1 MDVKGFIINFFI
13 PKLKFAITSS
23 IATSIDY
30 GIYIFLTTMML
41 TSESTSHAIS
51 YSVGMIINFFLQ
63 KRFIFLLQRKLYQA
77 FGLSVIFSLVGWLI
91 SQGVFNLLIL
101 YTEFFQQN
109 DILAKIIVTFVIF
122 FYNFY
127 TKRFSF
133 EKKRLLDNYK
143 EYFKK

>member
-1 MDVKGFIINFFI
+1 
-13 PKLKFAITSS
+13 
-23 IATSIDY
+23 
-30 GIYIFLTTMML
+30 ML
-41 TSESTSHAIS
+41 ASESTSHAIS
-51 YSVGMIINFFLQ
+51 YTVGMIINFFLQ
-63 KRFIFLLQRKLYQA
+63 KRFIFMLQRKLYQA
-77 FGLSVIFSLVGWLI
+77 FGLSVLFSLVGWII
-91 SQGVFNLLIL
+91 SQVIFNLLIS
-101 YTEFFQQN
+101 YTGFFHKN

>member
-1 MDVKGFIINFFI
+1 MEILPFIKNFII
-13 PKLKFAITSS
+13 PKVKFAITSS
-23 IATSIDY
+23 IATAIDY
-30 GIYIFLTTMML
+30 GIYISLTTIIMA
-41 TSESTSHAIS
+41 SESTSHAIS
-51 YSVGMIINFFLQ
+51 YTIGMIINFFLQ

-77 FGLSVIFSLVGWLI
+77 FGLSVVFSLVGWLI
-91 SQGVFNLLIL
+91 SQGLFNLLIL
-101 YTEFFQQN
+101 YTDFFHNN

-133 EKKRLLDNYK
+133 EKKRLLDNYR

>member
-1 MDVKGFIINFFI
+1 MDFQAFFKNFFI
-13 PKLKFAITSS
+13 PKVKFAITSS
-23 IATSIDY
+23 IATAIDY

-41 TSESTSHAIS
+41 TSESVAHAIS

-77 FGLSVIFSLVGWLI
+77 FGLSVIFSLIGWMI
-91 SQGVFNLLIL
+91 SQGLFNALIR
-101 YTEFFQQN
+101 YTDFFHQN

>member
-1 MDVKGFIINFFI
+1 MDFQAFFKDFFI
-13 PKLKFAITSS
+13 PKVKFAFTSS
-23 IATSIDY
+23 IATAIDY
-30 GIYIFLTTMML
+30 GIYILLTSMML
-41 TSESTSHAIS
+41 TSESIAHAIS
-51 YSVGMIINFFLQ
+51 YSIGMIINFFLQ

-77 FGLSVIFSLVGWLI
+77 FGLSVIFSLIGWLI
-91 SQGVFNLLIL
+91 SQGLFNMLIQ
-101 YTEFFQQN
+101 YTDFFHQN

>member
-1 MDVKGFIINFFI
+1 MDIKAFIKNFFI

-23 IATSIDY
+23 IATAVDY
-30 GIYIFLTTMML
+30 GIYISLTTLLM

-51 YSVGMIINFFLQ
+51 YTIGMIINFFLQ
-63 KRFIFLLQRKLYQA
+63 KRFIFYLNRKLYQA
-77 FGLSVIFSLVGWLI
+77 FFLSVAFSLIGWII
-91 SQGVFNLLIL
+91 SQGLFNLFIS
-101 YTEFFQQN
+101 YTDFFSN
-109 DILAKIIVTFVIF
+109 HDIIAKIIVTFVIF

-143 EYFKK
+143 EYFKN

>member
-1 MDVKGFIINFFI
+1 MKWLPFIKNFVI
-13 PKLKFAITSS
+13 PKVKFAVTSS
-23 IATSIDY
+23 IATAVDY
-30 GIYIFLTTMML
+30 GIYILLTSLFL
-41 TSESTSHAIS
+41 TSESISHAIS
-51 YSVGMIINFFLQ
+51 YTVGMIINFFLQ
-63 KRFIFLLQRKLYQA
+63 KRFIFLLKRKLYHA
-77 FGLSVIFSLVGWLI
+77 FGLSVIFSLLGWLI
-91 SQGVFNLLIL
+91 SQGLFNLMVL
-101 YTEFFQQN
+101 YTGFFQQN

>member
-1 MDVKGFIINFFI
+1 MDIKDFVKNFFI

-23 IATSIDY
+23 IATAIDY
-30 GIYIFLTTMML
+30 GIYIFLTALML
-41 TSESTSHAIS
+41 SSETVAHAIS
-51 YSVGMIINFFLQ
+51 YSIGMIVNFLLQ

-77 FGLSVIFSLVGWLI
+77 FALSVVFSLIGWLI
-91 SQGVFNLLIL
+91 SQGLFNLLIL
-101 YTEFFQQN
+101 YTGFFKDH

-133 EKKRLLDNYK
+133 EKKRLFDNFNT
-143 EYFKK
+143 YFKN